1 MSYKKQQP
9 KLADT
14 LDVFI
19 DRVESIEKAII
30 KIDQLNKEIDLK
42 NKSFYTEIDDK
53 INHLRKVKIQLDL
66 ANLNEESNRINNE
79 LKNVCNDSSNQIKS
93 SIKAFDSSLSKLTK
107 YRVDYVIYF
116 LTCLIAFTI
125 CSIFF
130 AGNQYAEK
138 LKEREQKEHYM
149 NFIKSNKEVL
159 EIYNNR

>member
-9 KLADT
+9 KLTDT

-66 ANLNEESNRINNE
+66 ANLNEESTRINNE

-116 LTCLIAFTI
+116 LTCLIGITI
-125 CSIFF
+125 CSMFY
-130 AGNQYAEK
+130 AGKLYAEK
-138 LKEREQKEHYM
+138 KRAIEQNEHYI

-159 EIYNNR
+159 EIYNTR

>member
-66 ANLNEESNRINNE
+66 ANLNEESTRINNE

-93 SIKAFDSSLSKLTK
+93 SIKAFDLSLSKLTK

-116 LTCLIAFTI
+116 LTCLIGITI

-138 LKEREQKEHYM
+138 IKEREQKEHYM
-149 NFIKSNKEVL
+149 NFIKSNEDVL
-159 EIYNNR
+159 KIYNKR